1 MNQHSDKSFGISIPI
16 IALTL
21 YSIASGYLMSLIP
34 LVTSEY
40 QLPVSLASWLA
51 SAFYAGLLLG
61 SVFFEPLVQRIGHK
75 FAFVSCL
82 VIFIATIV
90 VLPFFASSPVWL
102 AARFIAGI
110 TVAGIFV
117 VVESWLLDG
126 DERSRAKRLSFYMIS
141 LYGGTAF
148 GQIGITFLGT
158 QGLLPFAT
166 ICVTLSLAVITLLC
180 FRTTQPNS
188 AESESLSFKQI
199 INLNHAAVIGCIVS
213 GLTLGAIYGLMPLEL
228 ANRHISHSEIG
239 SLMAL
244 VILGGM
250 VVQPTVTL
258 LSKWTGKTLLMA
270 FYCLV
275 GVFAIGM
282 TLLTSSTIV
291 LAVALF
297 ILGMAVFAL
306 YPVAI
311 TLGCQQLDNKFIVSA
326 TQVMLFSYSVGS
338 VVGPALAGRFMTQPH
353 GLLGYLFAI
362 LVPTTIY
369 MLFAA
374 LKTRKVVSL
383 GE

>member
-1 MNQHSDKSFGISIPI
+1 
-16 IALTL
+16 
-21 YSIASGYLMSLIP
+21 
-34 LVTSEY
+34 
-40 QLPVSLASWLA
+40 
-51 SAFYAGLLLG
+51 
-61 SVFFEPLVQRIGHK
+61 
-75 FAFVSCL
+75 
-82 VIFIATIV
+82 
-90 VLPFFASSPVWL
+90 
-102 AARFIAGI
+102 
-110 TVAGIFV
+110 
-117 VVESWLLDG
+117 
-126 DERSRAKRLSFYMIS
+126 
-141 LYGGTAF
+141 
-148 GQIGITFLGT
+148 
-158 QGLLPFAT
+158 
-166 ICVTLSLAVITLLC
+166 
-180 FRTTQPNS
+180 
-188 AESESLSFKQI
+188 
-199 INLNHAAVIGCIVS
+199 
-213 GLTLGAIYGLMPLEL
+213 
-228 ANRHISHSEIG
+228 
-239 SLMAL
+239 
-244 VILGGM
+244 M

-282 TLLTSSTIV
+282 TLLTSSTVV
-291 LAVALF
+291 LAVSLF